1 MILLT
6 FCHFTFNYYFVCF
19 VWQRGFADSQ
29 LHCRQR
35 RCWLFSVR
43 QRVSIHNKVFTKLKR
58 ENHDRTSSFSRAHES
73 RAIGHMFHSQDWTKT
88 KHFKIQWSLSIMNLY
103 IAKSSVEKTILFIP
117 VIVKYIEKNLFI
129 MKPYYSEQ
137 ILPLSWHL
145 IMLRFHC
152 SMRNEGTVFAL
163 QMARPSWGLDEHK
176 KKPVPSEKE
185 KKMFSSIVVLS
196 CKIQ

>member
-1 MILLT
+1 
-6 FCHFTFNYYFVCF
+6 
-19 VWQRGFADSQ
+19 
-29 LHCRQR
+29 
-35 RCWLFSVR
+35 
-43 QRVSIHNKVFTKLKR
+43 
-58 ENHDRTSSFSRAHES
+58 
-73 RAIGHMFHSQDWTKT
+73 
-88 KHFKIQWSLSIMNLY
+88 MNLY

-152 SMRNEGTVFAL
+152 SMRYEGTVFAL

-185 KKMFSSIVVLS
+185 IKMFSSIVVLS